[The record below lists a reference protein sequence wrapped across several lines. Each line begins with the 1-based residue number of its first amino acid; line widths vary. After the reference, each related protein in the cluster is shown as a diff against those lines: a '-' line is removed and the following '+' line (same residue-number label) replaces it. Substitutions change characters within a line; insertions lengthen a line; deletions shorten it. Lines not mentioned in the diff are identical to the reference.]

1 MEPSNGNFQ
10 KVRSQGDAGI
20 QTVVG
25 FEDDAR
31 RLVEQLV
38 GGKKQL
44 QFISVSGMA
53 GLGKTTLVKKV
64 FDEPSVVYHSYVRAW
79 TTVTQEPKKRDL
91 ILGILNSGFNAGNED
106 GIGNDMELSVMLKRR
121 LSGQRYLV
129 SWMIYGIVKTGT
141 I

>member
-1 MEPSNGNFQ
+1 M
-10 KVRSQGDAGI
+10 
-20 QTVVG
+20 VG

-64 FDEPSVVYHSYVRAW
+64 FDEPSVVYHFYVRA
-79 TTVTQEPKKRDL
+79 
-91 ILGILNSGFNAGNED
+91 
-106 GIGNDMELSVMLKRR
+106 
-121 LSGQRYLV
+121 
-129 SWMIYGIVKTGT
+129 
-141 I
+141 